1 MTRPLVFCALFVSF
15 AASAQQPKS
24 DDEKSLYTIG
34 YIVGSRN
41 LGPLNLKPE
50 EMKMVER
57 GLADGA
63 VGKKAAVDVDAQME
77 KVNAFA
83 QGRSSAA
90 SDKEKVAGREF
101 AEKAAKESG
110 AKKFD
115 VDLGGGK
122 KSFFVYKNLKPGSGA
137 SPKATDKV
145 KVDYEGKLPNGT
157 VFDSSYKRGQPA
169 EFPLNGV
176 IKCWTEGVQKMK
188 VGEKARLTCPSD
200 VAYGDHGHPPS
211 IPGGATLV
219 FEVELHAINAPAAEA
234 KPAEPKK

>member
-1 MTRPLVFCALFVSF
+1 MTRLLVVCALLSS
-15 AASAQQPKS
+15 AASAQQLKT
-24 DDEKSLYTIG
+24 DDEKSLYSIG
-34 YIVGSRN
+34 FIVGSRN

-50 EMKMVER
+50 EMKIVER
-57 GLADGA
+57 GVADGA
-63 VGKKAAVDVDAQME
+63 SGKKAAVDVEAQME

-90 SDKEKVAGREF
+90 ADKEKVAGREF
-101 AEKAAKESG
+101 AEKAAKEPG

-122 KSFFVYKNLKPGSGA
+122 KSFFVYKQLKAGDGP
-137 SPKATDKV
+137 SPAATDKV
-145 KVDYEGKLPNGT
+145 KVNYEGKLTSGT
-157 VFDSSYKRGQPA
+157 VFDSSYKRGTPA

-188 VGEKARLTCPSD
+188 VNEKARLTCPSD
-200 VAYGDHGHPPS
+200 VAYGNQGHPPG

-219 FEVELHAINAPAAEA
+219 FDIELLGIA
-234 KPAEPKK
+234 K

>member
-1 MTRPLVFCALFVSF
+1 MTRLLVVCALLSS
-15 AASAQQPKS
+15 AASAQQLKT
-24 DDEKSLYTIG
+24 DDEKSLYAIG
-34 YIVGSRN
+34 FIVGSRN

-50 EMKMVER
+50 EMKIVER

-63 VGKKAAVDVDAQME
+63 SGKKAAVDVEAQME

-90 SDKEKVAGREF
+90 ADKEKVAGREF
-101 AEKAAKESG
+101 AEKAAKEPG

-122 KSFFVYKNLKPGSGA
+122 KSFFVYKQLKAGDGP
-137 SPKATDKV
+137 SPAATDKV
-145 KVDYEGKLPNGT
+145 KVNYEGRLTSGT
-157 VFDSSYKRGQPA
+157 VFDSSYKRGTPA

-188 VGEKARLTCPSD
+188 VNEKARLTCPSD
-200 VAYGDHGHPPS
+200 VAYGNQGHPPG

-219 FEVELHAINAPAAEA
+219 FDIELLGIA
-234 KPAEPKK
+234 K

>member
-1 MTRPLVFCALFVSF
+1 MTRLLVVCALLSS
-15 AASAQQPKS
+15 AASAQQLKS
-24 DDEKSLYTIG
+24 DDEKSLYAIG

-50 EMKMVER
+50 EMKIVER

-63 VGKKAAVDVDAQME
+63 TGKKAAMDVEAQME

-90 SDKEKVAGREF
+90 ADKEKVAGREV
-101 AEKAAKESG
+101 AEKAAKEPG

-122 KSFFVYKNLKPGSGA
+122 KSFFVYKQLKAGDGP
-137 SPKATDKV
+137 SPAVSDKV
-145 KVDYEGKLPNGT
+145 KVNYEGKLTNGT

-188 VGEKARLTCPSD
+188 VNEKARLTCPSD
-200 VAYGDHGHPPS
+200 VAYGNQGHPPG
-211 IPGGATLV
+211 IPGGATLA
-219 FEVELHAINAPAAEA
+219 FDIELLGIT
-234 KPAEPKK
+234 K

>member
-1 MTRPLVFCALFVSF
+1 MTRLLVVCALLSS
-15 AASAQQPKS
+15 AASAQQLKT
-24 DDEKSLYTIG
+24 DDEKSLYAIG
-34 YIVGSRN
+34 FIVGSRN

-50 EMKMVER
+50 EMKIVER

-63 VGKKAAVDVDAQME
+63 SGKKAAMDVEAQME

-90 SDKEKVAGREF
+90 ADKEKVAGREI
-101 AEKAAKESG
+101 AEKAAKEPG

-122 KSFFVYKNLKPGSGA
+122 KSFFVYKQLKAGDGPGPAA
-137 SPKATDKV
+137 SDKV
-145 KVDYEGKLPNGT
+145 KVNYEGRLTNGT
-157 VFDSSYKRGQPA
+157 VFDSSYKRGTPA

-188 VGEKARLTCPSD
+188 VGEKARLVCPSD
-200 VAYGDHGHPPS
+200 IAYGDHGHPPT

-219 FEVELHAINAPAAEA
+219 FEVELLGIEG
-234 KPAEPKK
+234 K